1 MKRLSFRLTSRRT
14 VLLTALLLA
23 ASGAHAAR
31 DIDKVNASI
40 HARAGEAYD
49 SLDTVN
55 GDITIDGG
63 VVVDSA
69 DTVNGAIRIGD
80 QAEVD
85 QAETVNGE
93 IEVGQAVRLGS
104 AETVNGEIRIQSGS
118 SVSQS
123 LETVNGE
130 IHLSAVQVSGDLNT
144 VNGDIS
150 VLDGSVVAGRILVEK
165 PSGGWFNGNSNRR
178 VPKIVIGAHSEVRG
192 ELRFEREVELFVH
205 DSARIGAVVGAEPKR
220 FSGNAP

>member
-63 VVVDSA
+63 VVVHSA

-104 AETVNGEIRIQSGS
+104 AETVNGEI
-118 SVSQS
+118 
-123 LETVNGE
+123 
-130 IHLSAVQVSGDLNT
+130 HLSAVQVSGDLNA